1 MKARVR
7 SLIKGLAPPL
17 LVELVRQGGGDASL
31 GKASIHIY
39 EMSPRIAPATIRA
52 SGFAKWRSRSPSSL
66 PRSRA
71 AANLGCDMRPSP
83 PLRRWPDRSP
93 ATCGSS
99 ILAAVQA
106 LASFTSW
113 DAAARNQTRVSHRR
127 TAWDVRGRE
136 AKFVDD
142 ARINFHTALADTPA
156 STDIVYCQRALQ
168 YIEDYLGQLRAL
180 ASLGAPWLLLA
191 RTPTGDIPTFA
202 TRQLN
207 LPGQILPYWFINRA
221 EFVDLLDGH
230 GYRLIW
236 ESVCDHEYDQS
247 NFPVTHRIGR
257 MRTSSF
263 YERIICDRVACG
275 DIRSN

>member
-1 MKARVR
+1 MAVEVTKLLTEVKGGRKPWLRHETFSAVAAMAGSIAGHLRVVDFGGGPGIGFVH
-7 SLIKGLAPPL
+7 LLATLPPETKL
-17 LVELVRQGGGDASL
+17 EYHIVELPGMCEEGR
-31 GKASIHIY
+31 
-39 EMSPRIAPATIRA
+39 RI
-52 SGFAKWRSRSPSSL
+52 
-66 PRSRA
+66 
-71 AANLGCDMRPSP
+71 
-83 PLRRWPDRSP
+83 
-93 ATCGSS
+93 
-99 ILAAVQA
+99 
-106 LASFTSW
+106 
-113 DAAARNQTRVSHRR
+113 
-127 TAWDVRGRE
+127 
-136 AKFVDD
+136 FVDD

-156 STDIVYCQRALQ
+156 STDIVYVNGALQ

-257 MRTSSF
+257 MRNLLF
-263 YERIICDRVACG
+263 LREDYIRDRVACG